1 MKCKDCIYYQKTQLK
16 GYDLK
21 PYIGKGYTL
30 DEVLE
35 LSQKDEPIPVY
46 DCPYNED
53 WAEADDEANK
63 YCDNMFKKREV

>member
-21 PYIGKGYTL
+21 PYFGKGYTF
-30 DEVLE
+30 DEVSGLV
-35 LSQKDEPIPVY
+35 LKDELIDIY

-63 YCDNMFKKREV
+63 YCNNMFKKREV